1 MFCAEHVAGWS
12 ASYTVLVPTR
22 VHTHQARI
30 MVTESCLQ
38 DANLALESH
47 LSGERLSPI
56 LMKTTDEEELKVQR
70 WHLGA
75 YVVRPA
81 TSFPFPEKSPLW

>member
-22 VHTHQARI
+22 VHTHQAQI

-56 LMKTTDEEELKVQR
+56 LMKTTDDDGVKGPEVAPWGIRSTTCDKL
-70 WHLGA
+70 
-75 YVVRPA
+75 
-81 TSFPFPEKSPLW
+81 PFS